1 MTPDESLELLESV
14 HSFPCEFTIKVI
26 GRAEGDFV
34 ERVLASVRAAL
45 GVPNDPPHSVRE
57 TSGGKHVSL
66 TLEPWMES
74 AQHVLD
80 VYQELRSTDGVV
92 VLM

>member
-1 MTPDESLELLESV
+1 MTPDQSLELLESV

-26 GRAEGDFV
+26 GRSEGDFV
-34 ERVLASVRAAL
+34 ARVLASVRTTL
-45 GVPNDPPHSVRE
+45 GVLNDPPHTLRE
-57 TSGGKHVSL
+57 TTGGRHVSL

-80 VYQELRSTDGVV
+80 VYAELRTTEGLV